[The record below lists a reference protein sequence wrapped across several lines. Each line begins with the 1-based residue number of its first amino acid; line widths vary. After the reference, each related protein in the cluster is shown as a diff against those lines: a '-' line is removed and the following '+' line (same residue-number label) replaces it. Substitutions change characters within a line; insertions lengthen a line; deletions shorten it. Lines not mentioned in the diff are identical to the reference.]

1 MNRKTISLNGQRIAL
16 SPSPQKQ
23 KQTTCMKA
31 LPLSTPETLRKED
44 INKGLTKAGLIPTI
58 NIRTQISSRKWM
70 KLNSKPF
77 VPL

>member
-1 MNRKTISLNGQRIAL
+1 MNRKTISLNGHKMAF

-23 KQTTCMKA
+23 RQTICVKA
-31 LPLSTPETLRKED
+31 LPSSPAETLKKED